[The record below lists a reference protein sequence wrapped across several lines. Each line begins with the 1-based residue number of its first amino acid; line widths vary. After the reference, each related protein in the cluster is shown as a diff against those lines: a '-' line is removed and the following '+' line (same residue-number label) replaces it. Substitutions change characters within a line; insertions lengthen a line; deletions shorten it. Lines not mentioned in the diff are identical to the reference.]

1 MRRKKTTDRYAEEKR
16 RIFSF
21 DVKESEDIITE
32 TEREFQII
40 DPMYLKA
47 LSPRSFCPS
56 LEHEISEYLRLNEE
70 SEKESRDDATQR
82 SMEELYPRQCG
93 SK

>member
-32 TEREFQII
+32 REREFQII
-40 DPMYLKA
+40 DPMY
-47 LSPRSFCPS
+47 
-56 LEHEISEYLRLNEE
+56 
-70 SEKESRDDATQR
+70 
-82 SMEELYPRQCG
+82 
-93 SK
+93 